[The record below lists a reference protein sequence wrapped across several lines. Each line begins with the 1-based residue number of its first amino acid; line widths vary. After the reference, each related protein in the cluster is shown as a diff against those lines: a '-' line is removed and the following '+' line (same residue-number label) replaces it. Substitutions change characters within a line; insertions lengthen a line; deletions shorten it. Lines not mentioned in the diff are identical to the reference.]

1 MLEEQVNQQPSI
13 YLSQL
18 QAAKEREISAGR
30 SITRVPLLE

>member
-18 QAAKEREISAGR
+18 QAAKEREISAVG
-30 SITRVPLLE
+30 V